1 MLLRAPIPC
10 RLAVPCLALL
20 ACLPAQAAIFT
31 VGPVAEGCT
40 HATIDAA
47 AAAAAVS
54 PGADTVR
61 LTRRLAYTAQQ
72 PVISTS
78 QDLSIVGGFETC
90 TSTVSDGVQTVLDG
104 SGGAAAPVLRLT
116 ASLPDTT
123 IKLRLLR
130 ITGGDSTGDG
140 GGIRF
145 TGQGT
150 LELIET
156 TVNLNRADAGGGIHV
171 RGSGNDAR
179 LLISNG
185 NLIAGN
191 QARSGGGVY
200 LESATMT
207 MVAPGSSIFANT
219 ATETGG
225 GLRIYATDDIDA
237 GATIGS
243 GGFQSVA
250 ALEAN
255 EAAVG
260 GGGALFG
267 SNGALASLVLQG
279 GGPGSPVVVRGNFA
293 SQRGGA
299 FDLQPASSTVFGLNG
314 RTELQLDHATL
325 DGNAAPNAAGIY
337 AGTAFGG
344 GFFATSR
351 IALSDSRLAG
361 QVSVDASNVAT
372 DGPIVVVTEAA
383 TFSATRSALSGN
395 DGGPLILADSPSAIT
410 IADSIVSGNTARG
423 GLLRFLGTVR
433 IVDGFSIAGATVAG
447 NTIAAGPVIFAVDEI
462 ALGNSIVWQPGVTT
476 LQGSNRL
483 VDDVLASE
491 IGSLGSSPSI
501 VSLPPRFIDPQG
513 GDYRLHPASP
523 AIDFS
528 GAVLGAGFDLDG
540 SARAVDLPRVANRNG
555 TVDLGAYERA
565 TLGNLVRNPDFLA
578 DTRLWLAGTPGSS
591 ATWQASGANS
601 SGSVSVSMVAA
612 PGGSF
617 TGLRQCI
624 PLPGPGRYRLSGQAF
639 GSGADALT
647 RDDVSLQ
654 WTLRLDTGGETCAG
668 AIAAEGTVD
677 FSNTASWSAPP
688 VPGLIDVAPSQFT
701 RNTHVE
707 VLLRVREGSLN
718 VNATTTGQFDGIVLL
733 ADDLNVDA
741 LFANGFEP

>member
-1 MLLRAPIPC
+1 MSLRAPIPC

-31 VGPVAEGCT
+31 VGPPAEGCT

-47 AAAAAVS
+47 AAAAAAS

-61 LTRRLAYTAQQ
+61 VTRRLAYTAQQ

-123 IKLRLLR
+123 IRLRLLR

-156 TVNLNRADAGGGIHV
+156 TINLNRADAGGGIHV

-191 QARSGGGVY
+191 EARSGGGIY
-200 LESATMT
+200 LESADLVMD
-207 MVAPGSSIFANT
+207 APGSSIFANS

-225 GLRIYATDDIDA
+225 GLRIFVQNDVDTST
-237 GATIGS
+237 TIGTT
-243 GGFQSVA
+243 GFPPLA
-250 ALEAN
+250 AIEGN
-255 EAAVG
+255 TAAVG
-260 GGGALFG
+260 GGIAASGTEGSAVVRLRGA
-267 SNGALASLVLQG
+267 SAST
-279 GGPGSPVVVRGNFA
+279 PVVVRENFA
-293 SQRGGA
+293 SQRAGA
-299 FDLQPASSTVFGLNG
+299 IDLQPVTNFSSVAFVSALL
-314 RTELQLDHATL
+314 EFAVL
-325 DGNAAPNAAGIY
+325 DGNGAPSAAAVHAGTEAFAGIVTG
-337 AGTAFGG
+337 A
-344 GFFATSR
+344 S
-351 IALSDSRLAG
+351 LSIEDSRVENHVSETAANVPTEGPLVVAAEDAVLA
-361 QVSVDASNVAT
+361 VRRSVFA
-372 DGPIVVVTEAA
+372 
-383 TFSATRSALSGN
+383 GN
-395 DGGPLILADSPSAIT
+395 DGGPLVRAGNAESVEISDSAFVDNTVRGTVLSLDGEIPFVCAVRGTT
-410 IADSIVSGNTARG
+410 IAGN
-423 GLLRFLGTVR
+423 
-433 IVDGFSIAGATVAG
+433 S
-447 NTIAAGPVIFAVDEI
+447 IAAGPVIFVAGDI
-462 ALGNSIVWQPGVTT
+462 SLRNSVIWQPGTTT
-476 LQGSNRL
+476 LQAAARV

-491 IGSLGSSPSI
+491 TASLGSSISI
-501 VSLPPRFIDPQG
+501 VAAPPRFMDPAG
-513 GDYRLHPASP
+513 GDYRLHPASR
-523 AIDFS
+523 AVDFS
-528 GAVLGAGFDLDG
+528 GAAIDSGFGADG
-540 SARAVDLPRVANRNG
+540 APRGVDLPRVANFNG
-555 TVDLGAYERA
+555 TIDLGAYERA
-565 TLGNLVRNPDFLA
+565 DLGNLVRNSDFAA
-578 DTRLWLAGTPGSS
+578 DTRLWSAGTPGSS

-601 SGSVSVSMVAA
+601 SGSVGVSMVAA

-617 TGLRQCI
+617 AGLRQCI

-647 RDDVSLQ
+647 RDRVSLQ
-654 WTLRLDTGGETCAG
+654 WTLRLDTGGETCTG

-677 FSNTASWSAPP
+677 FNNTASWSAPP
-688 VPGLIDVAPSQFT
+688 VPGFIDVAPSQFT

-733 ADDLNVDA
+733 ADDSNVDA